1 MAAQPSIL
9 EGWQSHVLACNQ
21 CGSAIKPDD
30 MCQIGKNFWRL
41 PGSATFPMA
50 APPAPPMSS
59 PFPPSMPVQAPPQYY
74 QAPTQLMMQ
83 PQPTPPPNQVVVNVG
98 GGMGFDMSAFSSRVF
113 ERVVAR
119 SGSGMEV
126 AIPMEKTSKLATF
139 QTAPNVVMQ
148 MPERDIEVY
157 ASMNVMVQKYLR
169 FANRLGT
176 YMTTVQESRR
186 MGREVGVVIDEGQ
199 TQMIVAQVASHQ
211 QMGNLTPEQLYDEF
225 MDMTNVTVQ
234 LADLLGRFMAV
245 DSDTRALMRDARTLG
260 VDMQGEIERS
270 MGARLVVDE
279 HTPKIV
285 RQMRMM
291 AVSLKGEME
300 RRLGTA

>member
-1 MAAQPSIL
+1 LAATQASIL
-9 EGWQSHVLACNQ
+9 EGWQHHVLVCNQ
-21 CGSAIKPDD
+21 CGSAMVPDN
-30 MCQIGKNFWRL
+30 MCQMGKNFWRV
-41 PGSATFPMA
+41 PGSASFPI
-50 APPAPPMSS
+50 PAPAQ
-59 PFPPSMPVQAPPQYY
+59 PVSAPYPGGAGTAQPYY
-74 QAPTQLMMQ
+74 QPAPSQGQT
-83 PQPTPPPNQVVVNVG
+83 PNQVVNVSIG
-98 GGMGFDMSAFSSRVF
+98 GGFDMTAFSSRVF

-119 SGSGMEV
+119 SSSGMEV
-126 AIPMEKTSKLATF
+126 AVPMEKTSRLTTF

-176 YMTTVQESRR
+176 YMTTVQESKR
-186 MGREVGVVIDEGQ
+186 MGREVGVVIDENQ
-199 TQMIVAQVASHQ
+199 TQAIVAQVASHQ
-211 QMGNLTPEQLYDEF
+211 RMGSLTPEQLYDEF
-225 MDMTNVTVQ
+225 SDMTNVTIQ

-245 DSDTRALMRDARTLG
+245 DTDTRSLMREARSLG
-260 VDMQGEIERS
+260 VDMQGELERS
-270 MGARLVVDE
+270 IGCRLAVDE